1 MVQPGREP
9 RQNGGRY
16 PGGILTLARV
26 VGECWHALVR
36 DLLTM
41 GYRAEDMFTT
51 LSLSEMISI
60 VVGAPPTSSVRYFL
74 DEGWSR
80 EAQLLANLQEQHAGI
95 GQLHQPYPRPGIAQ
109 READPM
115 ADGKFFP
122 GEAMT
127 WEEADRRDA
136 ARYASKPQGRT
147 RTRTFSATGMVLQ
160 T

>member
-9 RQNGGRY
+9 SQDGGRY

-80 EAQLLANLQEQHAGI
+80 EAQLLANMQEQYAGL
-95 GQLHQPYPRPGIAQ
+95 GQISQPYPRPGIAQ

-115 ADGKFFP
+115 EGAKFFP
-122 GEAMT
+122 MQAMS
-127 WEEADRRDA
+127 WEEADKRDA
-136 ARYASKPQGRT
+136 ARYASKPKGRSRS
-147 RTRTFSATGMVLQ
+147 RTYSATGLVS
-160 T
+160 